1 MRLSNAQVRDV
12 LHQMEAKVVPAD
24 HPVVP
29 KLEAIFGLHTFFIRE
44 EGLHVVERG
53 EVQSPAEGEPA
64 FVVKVAHWTDEQHS
78 ALEPQPAEIAGAVNI
93 GPEIAD
99 LPYVDPATGAPD
111 PERGEQDPLAG
122 HGRPRRGKK
131 H

>member
-12 LHQMEAKVVPAD
+12 LHQMKAKVVPAD

-29 KLEAIFGLHTFFIRE
+29 QLEAIFGLHTFFLRD

-53 EVQSPAEGEPA
+53 EVQPPEGEA
-64 FVVKVAHWTDEQHS
+64 ALVVKIAQWTDPQHT
-78 ALEPQPAEIAGAVNI
+78 ALEPLPAEIAGAVDI
-93 GPEIAD
+93 GPEMAD
-99 LPYVDPATGAPD
+99 LPYVDPETGEPD
-111 PERGEQDPLAG
+111 PDRGEQDPLAG
-122 HGRPRRGKK
+122 HGRHRRGQK

>member
-12 LHQMEAKVVPAD
+12 LHQMKAKVVPAD

-29 KLEAIFGLHTFFIRE
+29 QLEAIFGLHTFFLRD

-53 EVQSPAEGEPA
+53 EVQPPEGEPA
-64 FVVKVAHWTDEQHS
+64 LVVKIANWTDPQHT
-78 ALEPQPAEIAGAVNI
+78 ALEPQPAEIAGAVDI
-93 GPEIAD
+93 GPEMAD
-99 LPYVDPATGAPD
+99 LPYVDPETGEPD
-111 PERGEQDPLAG
+111 PDRGEQDPLAG
-122 HGRPRRGKK
+122 HGRQRRGQK